1 MAVMRHKEAI
11 HSGHFMVSDFEAD
24 DVAEEDDV
32 DFAEGDEAEKAPMI
46 RGGSVGVGEDEEEA
60 RRKAEAAD
68 AMSKL
73 SQARDVVGVGGSG
86 DDAPEPGGSVAAVP
100 QLSNGTAV
108 GSMKGIVSSWGGVPG
123 GSRRMVI
130 DISLKQLFKRMSNA
144 YRHNFTSPKWNKFRG
159 LHLRW
164 KDRIRL
170 NNVIWRCWH
179 QQFIKQRTTL
189 LCAFANPLEIDNH
202 NRTEGGTLLEGKYW
216 KRRMDNITSEY
227 KKWRKFYKNRYGD
240 AGEDDVDRAMEL
252 LFEKQPFQ
260 LLEGS
265 KDDAA
270 LSSMFSNDNFLFEA
284 LLGENH
290 NGFDAAMNPSSGFG
304 HLAGDMFDNS
314 ASGGGGVAS
323 THNAQSNSGGVSS
336 TVSADFGHLAMN
348 SVLSV
353 PFPKANVVRGT
364 TNSDFIQPG
373 LVQLQPNLEDI
384 LAMDFDL
391 DSQHAWPQE
400 ASQAQAAQPETHQ
413 QTQVQII
420 QKSALPMQYPPMQQT
435 PSPNPAPPAPSP
447 SPNLTT
453 LGLEVVNYDQLH
465 RQQQQHA
472 PQQQQPPP
480 PQVSASRQ
488 QQITFPVLAQQP
500 PHHVTVATTYA
511 NSFAVAQSN
520 ANLNEVTTT
529 GPAVAQCSKRN
540 NSPKHKILRHRGYD
554 GSGNAE
560 ASRAPYKIPL
570 DSANSG
576 TFSEARARTRSQ
588 SAAAT
593 VPTSSTSSK
602 SELLELLRDNTDK
615 YRNRPGLRPI
625 LSKPSVEEETS
636 NLNLKHNAMII
647 GNAISGQQSFPRSQ
661 TFKQEPFQQSIA
673 PPPPPQS
680 PPTAP
685 LSAMSPAYPSVFG
698 GRNNSPRYSTKSSVY
713 IP

>member
-32 DFAEGDEAEKAPMI
+32 DFEGDEAEKAPARH
-46 RGGSVGVGEDEEEA
+46 RGSSVGVGEDVEEA

-73 SQARDVVGVGGSG
+73 SQARDVVNSV
-86 DDAPEPGGSVAAVP
+86 DPEPGGSSADPVARMP
-100 QLSNGTAV
+100 YGCSTI
-108 GSMKGIVSSWGGVPG
+108 GSVKEIVSSSGGVVAG
-123 GSRRMVI
+123 GRRMVI

-270 LSSMFSNDNFLFEA
+270 LGGMFANDNFLFEA

-304 HLAGDMFDNS
+304 GMLD
-314 ASGGGGVAS
+314 SGSSGFAAN
-323 THNAQSNSGGVSS
+323 HNTTSSSGGVSS
-336 TVSADFGHLAMN
+336 TVNSDYGHLAMN
-348 SVLSV
+348 SVLPYS
-353 PFPKANVVRGT
+353 NTNGRT
-364 TNSDFIQPG
+364 RTYTNNSDFIQPG
-373 LVQLQPNLEDI
+373 LSQLQPNLEDI
-384 LAMDFDL
+384 LSMDYDF

-400 ASQAQAAQPETHQ
+400 ASQAQSQTETLQPT
-413 QTQVQII
+413 TQVQMQTV
-420 QKSALPMQYPPMQQT
+420 QKPPLQVQYPAMQQT
-435 PSPNPAPPAPSP
+435 PSPNPTPPAAASP

-453 LGLEVVNYDQLH
+453 LGLEVVNYDQH
-465 RQQQQHA
+465 HQQQQL
-472 PQQQQPPP
+472 QQQPQPL
-480 PQVSASRQ
+480 PQASAPRQ
-488 QQITFPVLAQQP
+488 LQVTFPVLAQQP
-500 PHHVTVATTYA
+500 HHVVVANTYA
-511 NSFAVAQSN
+511 NSFPLAQNN
-520 ANLNEVTTT
+520 ANLNDAITTT
-529 GPAVAQCSKRN
+529 GPAAPPCSKRN
-540 NSPKHKILRHRGYD
+540 NSPKHKILRHRGLE
-554 GSGNAE
+554 AE
-560 ASRAPYKIPL
+560 THCTPYKISPN
-570 DSANSG
+570 SANPTAFPEG
-576 TFSEARARTRSQ
+576 RVRTRSQ

-593 VPTSSTSSK
+593 VPTTTNTSK
-602 SELLELLRDNTDK
+602 SELLELLRSNTDSF
-615 YRNRPGLRPI
+615 RNRPGLRPI
-625 LSKPSVEEETS
+625 LSKPAVEQETL
-636 NLNLKHNAMII
+636 NLNHIAVVDSARSEQI
-647 GNAISGQQSFPRSQ
+647 SFPRNHF
-661 TFKQEPFQQSIA
+661 FKQEPTQLSNVTA
-673 PPPPPQS
+673 PPS
-680 PPTAP
+680 PSSLQAAAVPVHPT
-685 LSAMSPAYPSVFG
+685 VFG
-698 GRNNSPRYSTKSSVY
+698 GRIDSPRLVNCITCNTSK
-713 IP
+713 

>member
-32 DFAEGDEAEKAPMI
+32 DFATAEGDEAEKAPII
-46 RGGSVGVGEDEEEA
+46 RGGSVGVGEDDEEA

-73 SQARDVVGVGGSG
+73 SQVREVPGGGGPVSP
-86 DDAPEPGGSVAAVP
+86 DPEPGGSVVGAGEVPPMSDGAAI
-100 QLSNGTAV
+100 A
-108 GSMKGIVSSWGGVPG
+108 SMRGIVSSSGDVASS
-123 GSRRMVI
+123 SRRMVI

-202 NRTEGGTLLEGKYW
+202 NCTEGGTLLEGKYW

-270 LSSMFSNDNFLFEA
+270 LSGMFNNDNFLFEA

-304 HLAGDMFDNS
+304 HLAGDMFDNNGS
-314 ASGGGGVAS
+314 SGGGGGGVAS
-323 THNAQSNSGGVSS
+323 TAHIGQSNSGGVSS
-336 TVSADFGHLAMN
+336 TVSADYGHLAMN

-353 PFPKANVVRGT
+353 PFPKANVIRGT
-364 TNSDFIQPG
+364 TNADFIQPG

-384 LAMDFDL
+384 LSMDFDL
-391 DSQHAWPQE
+391 DSQHGWPQE
-400 ASQAQAAQPETHQ
+400 APEAQPQSETHQ
-413 QTQVQII
+413 QTQVVHVI
-420 QKSALPMQYPPMQQT
+420 QKPPLPMQYPQMQQT
-435 PSPNPAPPAPSP
+435 PSPNPAPPAASP

-453 LGLEVVNYDQLH
+453 LGLEVVNYDQHH
-465 RQQQQHA
+465 RQQHLPQQQQHGSA
-472 PQQQQPPP
+472 P
-480 PQVSASRQ
+480 RQ
-488 QQITFPVLAQQP
+488 QHIAFPLLAQQP
-500 PHHVTVATTYA
+500 HHATVATNYA
-511 NSFAVAQSN
+511 NSFSMAHSN
-520 ANLNEVTTT
+520 ANLNDITAT
-529 GPAVAQCSKRN
+529 GPAVPPCSKRN
-540 NSPKHKILRHRGYD
+540 NSPKHKILRHRAYD
-554 GSGNAE
+554 SVHTGVS
-560 ASRAPYKIPL
+560 SAPYKILP
-570 DSANSG
+570 DSVNSA
-576 TFSEARARTRSQ
+576 TLSEARVRTRSQ

-593 VPTSSTSSK
+593 VTTTSTASK

-615 YRNRPGLRPI
+615 YRNQPGLRPI
-625 LSKPSVEEETS
+625 LSKPNVEQLETS
-636 NLNLKHNAMII
+636 NLEHNAIV
-647 GNAISGQQSFPRSQ
+647 GSARSEQHSFPRSQ
-661 TFKQEPFQQSIA
+661 DFKQEPFQQSIA
-673 PPPPPQS
+673 APPPQS
-680 PPTAP
+680 PPIAP
-685 LSAMSPAYPSVFG
+685 LSAVSPSYPSVFG
-698 GRNNSPRYSTKSSVY
+698 GRNSSPRYMY
-713 IP
+713 H

>member
-32 DFAEGDEAEKAPMI
+32 DFAMAEGDETEKAPII

-73 SQARDVVGVGGSG
+73 SQVQDVVGAGGSSST
-86 DDAPEPGGSVAAVP
+86 APDPGGSVGAVP
-100 QLSNGTAV
+100 QLSNGA
-108 GSMKGIVSSWGGVPG
+108 SIVSKRGTVSSSGVVASSSS
-123 GSRRMVI
+123 SRRMVI

-202 NRTEGGTLLEGKYW
+202 NCTEGGTLLEGKYW

-240 AGEDDVDRAMEL
+240 SGEDDVDRAMEL

-270 LSSMFSNDNFLFEA
+270 LSGMFNNDNFLFEA

-314 ASGGGGVAS
+314 ASSVAS

-336 TVSADFGHLAMN
+336 TVNADYGHLAMN

-364 TNSDFIQPG
+364 TNADFIQPG

-384 LAMDFDL
+384 LSMDFDF
-391 DSQHAWPQE
+391 DSQHGWPQE
-400 ASQAQAAQPETHQ
+400 AQQAQAQSETQQ
-413 QTQVQII
+413 QTQMQII
-420 QKSALPMQYPPMQQT
+420 QKPALPMQYPQMQQT
-435 PSPNPAPPAPSP
+435 PSPNPASP

-453 LGLEVVNYDQLH
+453 LGLEVVNYDQHH
-465 RQQQQHA
+465 RQQQLLTQQ
-472 PQQQQPPP
+472 QQQQPPP
-480 PQVSASRQ
+480 RQ
-488 QQITFPVLAQQP
+488 QQIAFPVLAQQP
-500 PHHVTVATTYA
+500 HQVTLATNYA
-511 NSFAVAQSN
+511 NSYTVAQSN
-520 ANLNEVTTT
+520 PILNAT
-529 GPAVAQCSKRN
+529 GPGLPSCSKRN

-554 GSGNAE
+554 NSGNTE
-560 ASRAPYKIPL
+560 ASGAPYKIPP
-570 DSANSG
+570 DSVNSG
-576 TFSEARARTRSQ
+576 TFSEARVRTRSQ

-593 VPTSSTSSK
+593 VTTASTSSK
-602 SELLELLRDNTDK
+602 SELLELLRDNTDR
-615 YRNRPGLRPI
+615 YRNRHGLRPI
-625 LSKPSVEEETS
+625 LSKPSVEQETPS
-636 NLNLKHNAMII
+636 LKHNAII
-647 GNAISGQQSFPRSQ
+647 GSARSEQLPFPRSQ
-661 TFKQEPFQQSIA
+661 AFKEEPLQQSLQA
-673 PPPPPQS
+673 RPPPPQS
-680 PPTAP
+680 PPIAP
-685 LSAMSPAYPSVFG
+685 LSAVSPVYPSVFG
-698 GRNNSPRYSTKSSVY
+698 GRNSSPRYVHHKIDMYTSTETW
-713 IP
+713 